1 MASFPVRRSARIK
14 QRLQRQQQSNLAV
27 SQSILKEE
35 EQEELDSDLHAD
47 PELWCSCQGYDDG
60 RLMIY
65 CDRKDEVCCVW
76 YHYDCLGLT
85 IEEG

>member
-1 MASFPVRRSARIK
+1 MEVMASFPVRCSARIK
-14 QRLQRQQQSNLAV
+14 QRLQRQSNLAV

-35 EQEELDSDLHAD
+35 EEELDSDLHAD
-47 PELWCSCQGYDDG
+47 PEFWCSCQGYDDG

-65 CDRKDEVCCVW
+65 CDRKGEDCCVW

>member
-1 MASFPVRRSARIK
+1 MASFPVRCSAQIK

-35 EQEELDSDLHAD
+35 EEELDSDLHAD

-60 RLMIY
+60 HLMIY
-65 CDRKDEVCCVW
+65 CDRKGEDCCVW

>member
-27 SQSILKEE
+27 SKEE
-35 EQEELDSDLHAD
+35 EELDSDLHAD
-47 PELWCSCQGYDDG
+47 LELWCSCQGYDDG

-65 CDRKDEVCCVW
+65 CDRKGEDCCVW

>member
-1 MASFPVRRSARIK
+1 MASFPVRRSAQIK

-35 EQEELDSDLHAD
+35 EEELDSDLHAD

-60 RLMIY
+60 HLMIY
-65 CDRKDEVCCVW
+65 SDRKGEDCCVW